1 VRLFGRDRQTSVE
14 AYAGD
19 VVGLINPGRFAIGDT
34 IYCGR
39 KVRFA
44 AIPRFPAEHFGR
56 LCLDGSRRK
65 QFDAGIQQLEEEGLM
80 QVLFSRSG
88 GRDPIVGVV
97 GALQFE
103 VIVARLKSE
112 YGVDSHMEALT
123 YTNARAVEGHD
134 GPASSLAGIGP
145 TVLVTA
151 NRSGREILLFP
162 SAWALDYAQR
172 QNPAVQFVAEV

>member
-1 VRLFGRDRQTSVE
+1 
-14 AYAGD
+14 
-19 VVGLINPGRFAIGDT
+19 
-34 IYCGR
+34 
-39 KVRFA
+39 VRFA

-56 LCLDGSRRK
+56 ICLDGSRRK

-112 YGVDSHMEALT
+112 YVVESHVEALT
-123 YTNARAVEGHD
+123 YTTARGIEGHT
-134 GPASSLAGIGP
+134 GPSNTLAGLG
-145 TVLVTA
+145 LVTA

-162 SAWALDYAQR
+162 SAWALEYAER
-172 QNPAVQFVAEV
+172 QNPAVQFLAEV